1 MTDEKKTAVVPT
13 SAKASI
19 ILGLFLIVF
28 GFGSFAAWATIAELS
43 SAVISQGTVKVFS
56 NRKKVQTLGGGEV
69 KTLAVKNGDKVN
81 VGDVLVT
88 LDQTQTAATHAIIQS
103 NYNTSRAMIA
113 RLKSERDGDKAVQY
127 PADLRMDKND
137 PALQEIISGQNK
149 LFQARKESLEGQTS
163 MVGERIEQLKEEITG
178 LKAQEEAKRTQIQLI
193 GDELKGLEELH
204 KKGHAPLT
212 RILALKRETAELKGE
227 LGEHIA
233 AIARSKRLIGE
244 AGLEIIQIQKAFIE
258 GVVTELQQKEGE
270 LFDLQERLNA
280 TRYMLSQT
288 EIRATEKG
296 TVVGLT
302 VHTVGGI
309 LQPGET
315 LLEIVPDND
324 TLVVEAKVLPT
335 DIDDVRLDLP
345 AEVQFTAFSQRTTP
359 KLEGKVIYVSADS
372 LIDPES
378 KMPVFMAR
386 IEITEEEAK
395 RLGDKVLQP
404 GMPADVF
411 IMTGDTTPLDYLIK
425 PIRETAEKAWREG

>member
-1 MTDEKKTAVVPT
+1 MAENKKPAVVPT
-13 SAKASI
+13 HAKASI
-19 ILGLFLIVF
+19 IFGLFLIVF

-127 PADLRMDKND
+127 PADLKTGTDL
-137 PALQEIISGQNK
+137 ALREIISGQNK

-178 LKAQEEAKRTQIQLI
+178 LKAQEDAKRTQIRLI

-280 TRYMLSQT
+280 TQYMLSQT

-324 TLVVEAKVLPT
+324 TLVVEAKILPT
-335 DIDDVRLDLP
+335 DIDDVRVELP

-425 PIRETAEKAWREG
+425 PIQETASKAWREG